1 MVDEYVGMTVQKLS
15 NGKHRSCDL
24 TQSQQWL
31 WNSASTRHVLSSA
44 DCALRDH
51 RISHIPTFFCGG
63 IYKNIR
69 TKITHILLMNWNE
82 TSKAV
87 SWTLWHKLNIRLFVT
102 WGRKWMLASLSMVG
116 ISSPYRKTVGFQLQN
131 KNFKHVQIL
140 VIVNLKKKV
149 CGFSKTP

>member
-1 MVDEYVGMTVQKLS
+1 MLVWLCRSWVTV
-15 NGKHRSCDL
+15 
-24 TQSQQWL
+24 
-31 WNSASTRHVLSSA
+31 STGHVTWRNLSSDFKTA
-44 DCALRDH
+44 RLPDMSSAARTVPSAITASLTF
-51 RISHIPTFFCGG
+51 PLFFCGG